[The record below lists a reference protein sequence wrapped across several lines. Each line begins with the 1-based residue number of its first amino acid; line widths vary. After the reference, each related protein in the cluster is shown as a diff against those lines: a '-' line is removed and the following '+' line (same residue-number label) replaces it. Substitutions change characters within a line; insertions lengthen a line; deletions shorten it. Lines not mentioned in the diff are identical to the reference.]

1 MEDRLRHRRQLGASP
16 LPSAVLRRCRPCF
29 LTSHAPHADLRLDR
43 RFGCPGVQPVA
54 RGPGW
59 SRHELSVRRPPRL
72 SSVVASPPDPL
83 PLRSK
88 TNYTPKPSPNVGAIV
103 GGLFGALAGI
113 ALLCAL
119 IWWRRRAWKR
129 AHPNWNAHRADSKAG
144 SVIDPDDVCL
154 ADGPAGIARAGTYNL
169 GQVNFTEDSLTRL
182 RAIDT
187 PPAYAPPPRRSTSQE
202 ATVVDVIEEEERPA
216 LGEGEV
222 EARDSVAEARR
233 PSSS

>member
-1 MEDRLRHRRQLGASP
+1 MASAPKYLPFVVAPPLTSCEDAYLVFGQGDPPYAINVIATGDANGTSLEALP
-16 LPSAVLRRCRPCF
+16 LQKDAGVLRWRTDF
-29 LTSHAPHADLRLDR
+29 DTGANLTFALTDGSGAQAYSQWRVVQD
-43 RFGCPGVQPVA
+43 GAVTSCPKA
-54 RGPGW
+54 
-59 SRHELSVRRPPRL
+59 
-72 SSVVASPPDPL
+72 
-83 PLRSK
+83 
-88 TNYTPKPSPNVGAIV
+88 NYTPKPSPNVGAIV

-113 ALLCAL
+113 ALLCAF

-202 ATVVDVIEEEERPA
+202 ATVVDVIEEEERAA
-216 LGEGEV
+216 LGE
-222 EARDSVAEARR
+222 
-233 PSSS
+233 